1 MTKLLKESSGH
12 DVCKAFAAVSA
23 VLCSDKK
30 ISSSAKDT
38 IKDVFK
44 CRKEILANLKDGKYA
59 YI

>member
-1 MTKLLKESSGH
+1 MN
-12 DVCKAFAAVSA
+12 DKAFAAVSA
-23 VLCSDKK
+23 ALCSDKK

-44 CRKEILANLKDGKYA
+44 SRKEILANLKDGKYA